1 VQTGIPDTVCILD
14 DEPRSTGRHCGEI
27 DLCLCESK
35 KVSFSI
41 AVMVQPVSGP
51 VCLFGTEFQKK
62 VCWEILVAGSEQGM
76 EAGQVGLRLVTK
88 GERMTTVAKEWNI
101 GASSIADGRWHL
113 VTVTIDA
120 DLGEATSFIDGVYD
134 GYQNALPLP
143 RNNGIWEPG
152 TDIWVGA
159 RPPTDL
165 DAFGR
170 SDSEG
175 SDSKMQIMDAF
186 LWGRCL
192 TEDEVAMLHTAICS
206 AEYGL
211 FDLAAEDAWHGSY
224 SARVDDWESEEA
236 NFELYDQE
244 DVEWDGQY
252 SSGRKRHARDS
263 VAIDIDSFARR
274 PRKPRFETRE
284 EVNQRMLSVE
294 RAVREALIAKGERNF
309 TDQEFPPDDRSLFV
323 DPMNP
328 SLKLQVVS
336 EWMRPSDIAKEV
348 SISSQ
353 PCLFSGSVNSSDVC
367 QVRRFCFVLMWGLPL
382 Y

>member
-1 VQTGIPDTVCILD
+1 MLI
-14 DEPRSTGRHCGEI
+14 
-27 DLCLCESK
+27 
-35 KVSFSI
+35 F
-41 AVMVQPVSGP
+41 
-51 VCLFGTEFQKK
+51 
-62 VCWEILVAGSEQGM
+62 
-76 EAGQVGLRLVTK
+76 
-88 GERMTTVAKEWNI
+88 
-101 GASSIADGRWHL
+101 RWHL

-224 SARVDDWESEEA
+224 SARASSC
-236 NFELYDQE
+236 FDQSIPT
-244 DVEWDGQY
+244 VY
-252 SSGRKRHARDS
+252 LAFISL
-263 VAIDIDSFARR
+263 IRR
-274 PRKPRFETRE
+274 EHETPK
-284 EVNQRMLSVE
+284 
-294 RAVREALIAKGERNF
+294 A
-309 TDQEFPPDDRSLFV
+309 LFV
-323 DPMNP
+323 
-328 SLKLQVVS
+328 
-336 EWMRPSDIAKEV
+336 
-348 SISSQ
+348 
-353 PCLFSGSVNSSDVC
+353 
-367 QVRRFCFVLMWGLPL
+367 
-382 Y
+382 